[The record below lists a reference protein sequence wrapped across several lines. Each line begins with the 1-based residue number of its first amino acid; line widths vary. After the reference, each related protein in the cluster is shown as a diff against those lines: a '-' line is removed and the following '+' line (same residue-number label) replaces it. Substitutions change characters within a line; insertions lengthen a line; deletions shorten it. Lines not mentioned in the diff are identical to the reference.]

1 MKKNT
6 ITQEEII
13 AEYLAGGTSYRK
25 LEKKYGIPGSTI
37 SGWIHKLEGRKI
49 SWRERMKRKQAKQE
63 AQLGQ
68 PPEDVKQLQAALR
81 KSQLYNK
88 LLEEILR
95 LSEQHTG
102 IELRKKFGT
111 KQS

>member
-37 SGWIHKLEGRKI
+37 SGWIHKYEGRKI
-49 SWRERMKRKQAKQE
+49 SWRERMKRKRDKQ
-63 AQLGQ
+63 QSQ
-68 PPEDVKQLQAALR
+68 PPQLPEDIQQLQAALR
-81 KSQLYNK
+81 KAERYNK

-95 LSEQHTG
+95 LSEEHTG